1 MKKALKW
8 TGIVLGSLVVLL
20 VISVAAM
27 YMIGKSR
34 LAGVEVATRP
44 MNIMADDAALARGEH
59 LVQNVSGCA
68 SCHGVNLA
76 GKMFVDEPIIGTI
89 AATNLTPGEGGVGS
103 FYTVEDWDRAIRH
116 GVGADGRLL
125 GGMPSNHY
133 AILSDA
139 DTAAIIAYLQNLPA
153 VDHELPARAIS
164 LPGTIIF
171 GTLDFANLPFSL
183 IDHPSVG
190 SNQTVQDVDAA
201 YGEYLVTIGVCSDCH
216 GANLAGRSPDDN
228 QPGPPAGPSLSSSG
242 NVGNWSL
249 QEFMTVMQAGQTPD
263 GRQLSEEMPWMY
275 YAGMTGDE
283 LEAIYMYLRQL
294 P

>member
-1 MKKALKW
+1 MKKALNV

-89 AATNLTPGEGGVGS
+89 AASNLTPGAGGVGS

-133 AILSDA
+133 ATLSDEDA
-139 DTAAIIAYLQNLPA
+139 AAIIAYLQNLPA
-153 VDHELPARAIS
+153 VDHELPERTIS
-164 LPGTIIF
+164 LPGTVIF
-171 GTLDFANLPFSL
+171 GMLDFANLPFSL
-183 IDHPSVG
+183 IDHQSVG

-201 YGEYLVTIGVCSDCH
+201 
-216 GANLAGRSPDDN
+216 
-228 QPGPPAGPSLSSSG
+228 
-242 NVGNWSL
+242 
-249 QEFMTVMQAGQTPD
+249 
-263 GRQLSEEMPWMY
+263 
-275 YAGMTGDE
+275 
-283 LEAIYMYLRQL
+283 
-294 P
+294 